1 MDHGVLLGGGAG
13 RAGGIWLLASH
24 VAALGEVALP
34 GFMTKKI
41 TILGQSPIHLHSI
54 RLCHLPVRS
63 VYVGSLVRG
72 TGTRPKHTKRV
83 FGCLKIWVNM
93 SDSLTLQRGANSCTF
108 LWSRR
113 NAARVE

>member
-24 VAALGEVALP
+24 VDALGELALP
-34 GFMTKKI
+34 GSMTKKI

-72 TGTRPKHTKRV
+72 TGTGPKHKKRIWL
-83 FGCLKIWVNM
+83 LKMCVNM

>member
-41 TILGQSPIHLHSI
+41 TILGQSPIHLNSI
-54 RLCHLPVRS
+54 RLSHVLVRS
-63 VYVGSLVRG
+63 AYVLVLLFVELEPG
-72 TGTRPKHTKRV
+72 HNTKRV
-83 FGCLKIWVNM
+83 FGCLKICVNM

>member
-1 MDHGVLLGGGAG
+1 M
-13 RAGGIWLLASH
+13 
-24 VAALGEVALP
+24 P

-41 TILGQSPIHLHSI
+41 TILGQSPIHLNSI
-54 RLCHLPVRS
+54 RLSHVLVRS
-63 VYVGSLVRG
+63 AYVLVLLFVELEPG
-72 TGTRPKHTKRV
+72 HNTKRV
-83 FGCLKIWVNM
+83 FGCLKICVNM